1 MSNVASSG
9 DFDLSGE
16 LPVGVGGSAAAEF
29 GPLVRRF
36 AKTFGNRRGAGAGL
50 SVHLRG
56 APLVEIWTGSAG
68 NTPWTKDTGSI
79 IFSATKGV
87 TATVIHRLAD
97 RGLLD
102 YAAPMAE
109 YWPEFGANGKAGI
122 TVRQVMTHRAGLS
135 ALSPIA
141 SGLEILDHQLMEERL
156 AAAKPDHL
164 LGVPAYHALTYG
176 WLLAGL
182 ARAITGDG
190 MAELFRTEVA
200 EPLGIDGIHLGRP
213 PASAPTSY
221 AELAGNQLRPIG
233 NPLTA
238 KVLGFS
244 YGIPGALGAAA
255 RCLFLPGVEAIL
267 EGENPPILSTELA
280 AGNGVGTASAL
291 ATMYGALANN
301 GTADGRRYLSPRTIK
316 ALRRIESYRLDH
328 ALFYAP
334 MLWHLGY
341 HSMPMPG
348 AHAGLGHIGLGGS
361 FGWAEPRLGLSV
373 GFVHNRLSVGQLT
386 LDQSSAAWLLPMVV
400 AGLRSTRRAAAVVET
415 PEAA

>member
-9 DFDLSGE
+9 DFDLSGQ

-36 AKTFGNRRGAGAGL
+36 AKTFGSRRGVGAGL
-50 SVHLRG
+50 AVHLHG
-56 APLVEIWTGSAG
+56 EPLVEIWTGSAG
-68 NTPWTKDTGSI
+68 GTPWAKETGSI
-79 IFSATKGV
+79 IFSATKGI

-102 YAAPMAE
+102 YAAPVSE
-109 YWPEFGANGKAGI
+109 YWPEFGANGKGGI
-122 TVRQVMTHRAGLS
+122 TVRQVMTHSAGLS

-156 AAAKPDHL
+156 AAAKPDRL
-164 LGVPAYHALTYG
+164 LGIPAYHALTYG

-182 ARAITGDG
+182 ARAVTDHG
-190 MAELFRTEVA
+190 MAELFRSEVA
-200 EPLGIDGIHLGRP
+200 DPLGIDGIHLGRP
-213 PASAPTSY
+213 PVAAPTSY
-221 AELAGNQLRPIG
+221 AELAGTQLRPIG

-238 KVLGFS
+238 KVLGLS

-267 EGENPPILSTELA
+267 EGEDPPILRTELG
-280 AGNGVGTASAL
+280 AGNGVCTASAL
-291 ATMYGALANN
+291 ATMYGVLAN
-301 GTADGRRYLSPRTIK
+301 GGMVDGRQYLSPRTIK
-316 ALRRIESYRLDH
+316 ALCRIQSYRLDR

-334 MLWHLGY
+334 MLWRLGY
-341 HSMPMPG
+341 HSLPMPG
-348 AHAGLGHIGLGGS
+348 AHAGFGHVGLGGS

-386 LDQSSAAWLLPMVV
+386 FDQSSAGWVLPLAL
-400 AGLRSTRRAAAVVET
+400 AGLRSARRAATLVET